1 MVVPTRKLALNLSV
15 ALKYN
20 MMTKR
25 ADSTDIDFTFNDFRY
40 AAQLWGKQHGLPV
53 IALHGWLDNSASFD
67 ILAPQLTDVHFLAP
81 DLAGHGYSD
90 RYNGL
95 SDYPVWSEV
104 MAIFE
109 MADHMGWQ
117 EFALIGHSRGA
128 MMSVLAAS
136 MFPER
141 ISHLVLVDALG
152 PYPVAAD
159 QLPKRMQA
167 SVAEMKRRLRRKLSC
182 YKTYEAAINARLH
195 SEFGQ
200 LMKPTAERLATR
212 GLSKL
217 PQGYHWHG
225 DGKLW
230 APSMAALTQ
239 AQISACIDN
248 ISAKVLLVLTT
259 AGLNETY
266 KVNVS
271 EEAFTKLLSDNQ
283 IDTDY
288 ALQFRQLLNKGA
300 VYQEFDDGHY
310 LHMESSAEAI
320 AAAVQGFL
328 FS

>member
-1 MVVPTRKLALNLSV
+1 
-15 ALKYN
+15 
-20 MMTKR
+20 MMTKQ
-25 ADSTDIDFTFNDFRY
+25 ADSADIEFTFNDFRY
-40 AAQLWGKQHGLPV
+40 TGQLWGKQHGLPV

-67 ILAPQLTDVHFLAP
+67 VLAPQLTDVHLLAP
-81 DLAGHGYSD
+81 DLAGHGHSD
-90 RYNGL
+90 RYQGL

-128 MMSVLAAS
+128 MMSLLAAS
-136 MFPER
+136 VFPER

-152 PYPVAAD
+152 PYPVAAE
-159 QLPKRMQA
+159 QLPQRMQE

-182 YKTYEAAINARLH
+182 YKTYDAAINARLQ

-200 LMKPTAERLATR
+200 LMRPTAERLATR

-230 APSMAALTQ
+230 APSMAALTE
-239 AQISACIDN
+239 AQVSACIDSV
-248 ISAKVLLVLTT
+248 SAKVLLVLAT
-259 AGLNETY
+259 AGL
-266 KVNVS
+266 KDKCKINVG
-271 EEAFTKLLSDNQ
+271 EEEFTKLLSDSQ
-283 IDTDY
+283 INTDY
-288 ALQFRQLLNKGA
+288 AVQFRQLLNKGA
-300 VYQEFDDGHY
+300 VCKEFDDGHY

-320 AAAVQGFL
+320 AVEVQNFL

>member
-1 MVVPTRKLALNLSV
+1 
-15 ALKYN
+15 

-152 PYPVAAD
+152 PFPVAAD

-266 KVNVS
+266 KVNVG